1 MTDAALMTHLLP
13 ALRECVGPD
22 GLREAAATA
31 AYSLDGVEPW
41 AAVVPCDEDEASRA
55 LALASE
61 HGLAVVPWGGGAH
74 QSVGHLPTRYDLA
87 LDLRRMNQIRAY
99 EPADMT
105 VTVHAG
111 ATVADLQ
118 RVLAEADQF
127 FPLDPPLP
135 DRATI
140 GGVVAANLNG
150 PLRCRYGTVR
160 DLVLG
165 MRVAHADGTIT
176 KAGARVVKNATAYDV
191 TKLHVG
197 AHGTLG
203 VVLEATL
210 RVQPRPA
217 LERGWWLVG
226 APVEECQTLAT
237 RLLGSHLAPN
247 RLEVIVGDGRA
258 ICGSPEP
265 GPALM
270 VSFAGVQD
278 AVEDQAAALDG
289 LARRAGFRIV
299 AIENGPAVW
308 RMLQDFPWG
317 FTMHGT
323 AFRIAWRASVLPSD
337 CAKTMQALAAGIPPT
352 GMAMAAT
359 VAHGVLRGE
368 ICAARPDD
376 LVVRLRE
383 AREAVSG
390 VGGFLVVTAAPAP
403 IRGAVTMWGP
413 TPGDAALMRQ
423 LKAAFDPRGVLNPGR
438 FIDGL

>member
-1 MTDAALMTHLLP
+1 MTDAALMPQLLP
-13 ALRECVGPD
+13 ALRECVGPG
-22 GLREAAATA
+22 GLREAPTIA
-31 AYSLDGVEPW
+31 AYALDGVEPW
-41 AAVVPCDEDEASRA
+41 AALVPRDEDEVSRA
-55 LALASE
+55 LGLASE

-74 QSVGHLPTRYDLA
+74 QSVGHLPARYDLA

-111 ATVADLQ
+111 VTVTDLQ
-118 RVLAEADQF
+118 RVLAEAGQF
-127 FPLDPPLP
+127 LPLDPPLP

-140 GGVVAANLNG
+140 GGVVTANLNG

-165 MRVAHADGTIT
+165 VRVAHADGTIT

-226 APVEECQTLAT
+226 ASVEEFQTLAT

-247 RLEVIVGDGRA
+247 RLEVVVGDGRA

-270 VSFAGVQD
+270 ISFAGVKD
-278 AVEDQAAALDG
+278 AVEDQAATLDV
-289 LARRAGFRIV
+289 LARAAGFRVVPIDD
-299 AIENGPAVW
+299 GPAVW
-308 RMLQDFPWG
+308 RMVQDFPWESAV
-317 FTMHGT
+317 HGR
-323 AFRIAWRASVLPSD
+323 AFRIEWRASVLPSD
-337 CAKTMQALAAGIPPT
+337 CAKTMQALAVAVPAP
-352 GMAMAAT
+352 GMTMAAT

-368 ICAARPDD
+368 ISAASSDD
-376 LVVRLRE
+376 LAARLRE

-403 IRGAVTMWGP
+403 IRAAIDMWGP

-423 LKAAFDPRGVLNPGR
+423 LKAAFDPGGVLNPGR
-438 FIDGL
+438 FIEGL